1 MTEMPSGPLVGLRV
15 IELDAIGPVPLAA
28 MLLADMG
35 CDVLRIT
42 RPPYPG
48 AAWEDVGGAILH
60 RGRYSLTLDLK
71 SGAGRADLLSLVAG
85 ADVLIEGYRPGVMER
100 MGLGPA
106 ECLARNPRLV
116 YGRMTGWGQT
126 GPLAPRAGHD
136 INYIAV
142 AGILHAI
149 GAAGQ
154 PPTVPLNVIG
164 DYGGGAMFLL
174 AGLLAA
180 LLSAGRTG
188 KGQVVDAAMTDGTA
202 VMTSLFQAFLHT
214 GQWHDRREANLL
226 DGFAPFYRCYECA
239 DGRHVAVGALEPP
252 FFAQL
257 LAGLGLPPGRFV
269 QYDQAGW
276 PAMAQTFAAIFRTRP
291 RDVWAAHFAPGDAC
305 VSPVLSL
312 AEAPE
317 HPHNRA
323 RETFTSLG
331 GVPQPGTAPR
341 FSATPG
347 RVRPA
352 SGALDLQTALTRWAL
367 PTDR

>member
-1 MTEMPSGPLVGLRV
+1 MTNLSTGPLVGLRV
-15 IELDAIGPVPLAA
+15 IELDAIGPVPFAA
-28 MLLADMG
+28 MLLADLG

-48 AAWEDVGGAILH
+48 AAWEDVGGTILH
-60 RGRYSLTLDLK
+60 RGRHSLTLNLK
-71 SGAGRADLLSLVAG
+71 SEAGRADLLSLIEG
-85 ADVLIEGYRPGVMER
+85 ADSLIEGYRPGVMER
-100 MGLGPA
+100 MGLGPT

-142 AGILHAI
+142 AGMLHAI
-149 GAAGQ
+149 GGAGQ

-164 DYGGGAMFLL
+164 DYGGGAMFLVT
-174 AGLLAA
+174 GLLAG

-188 KGQVVDAAMTDGTA
+188 KGQVVDAAMTDGT
-202 VMTSLFQAFLHT
+202 VLLTSLFQAFLHT
-214 GQWHDRREANLL
+214 GQWQDRRGANLL

-257 LAGLGLPPGRFV
+257 LAGLGLPTGRFV

-276 PAMAQTFAAIFRTRP
+276 PAMGQAFAEIFRTRS
-291 RDVWAAHFAPGDAC
+291 RDVWAAHFAQGDAC
-305 VSPVLSL
+305 VSPVLSM
-312 AEAPE
+312 AEARD

-323 RETFTSLG
+323 RDTFTTLG

-341 FSATPG
+341 FSVTPG
-347 RVRPA
+347 SVRPA
-352 SGALDLQTALTRWAL
+352 AGVLDLASALARWAL
-367 PTDR
+367 PADR